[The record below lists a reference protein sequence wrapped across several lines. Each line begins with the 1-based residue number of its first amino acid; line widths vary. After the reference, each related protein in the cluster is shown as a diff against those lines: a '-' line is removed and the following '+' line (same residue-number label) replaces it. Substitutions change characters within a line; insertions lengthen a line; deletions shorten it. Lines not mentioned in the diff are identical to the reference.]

1 MYINEPEN
9 SRYLDRELYC
19 NSMEKYCTKESF
31 FGPWIRGSKE
41 VFIYLGLTDF
51 KNPGEE
57 MMKYEIESIHI
68 PPERLC
74 VQTSGYGSND
84 IALFKTKRHINFV
97 TGKIMPVSFLCQ
109 KQLL

>member
-1 MYINEPEN
+1 
-9 SRYLDRELYC
+9 
-19 NSMEKYCTKESF
+19 MEKYCTKESY
-31 FGPWIRGSKE
+31 FGPWIKESEE

-51 KNPGEE
+51 KSPGKE
-57 MMKYEIESIHI
+57 MMKYKIESIQI

-74 VQTSGYGSND
+74 VLTSGYGSND
-84 IALFKTKRHINFV
+84 IALLKTKRNINFV